1 MTTMTIRM
9 RLPSVLVALICLAG
23 CGSEVTTSSTDGMA
37 SNSASTAGNKGSATD
52 GAETASLASPGSL
65 DITVL
70 LDPKNEKLNQTA
82 PEAFKARFQTS
93 KGDFVV
99 KVTRSWSPHGADR
112 FYNLVSNGYYNDC
125 RFFRVVG
132 GFMAQFGMHGDPK
145 VTAAWNRQNIPDDKV
160 VKSNTRGTITYAKT
174 NNPNSRTTQ
183 LFINYGDNSNLNRMG
198 FSPFGQVIE
207 GLTVVDSLY
216 SGYGDAPPGGIGPD
230 QALIRE
236 QGTPY
241 LQKYFPKLDY
251 IKTARIIE

>member
-1 MTTMTIRM
+1 M
-9 RLPSVLVALICLAG
+9 
-23 CGSEVTTSSTDGMA
+23 
-37 SNSASTAGNKGSATD
+37 
-52 GAETASLASPGSL
+52 
-65 DITVL
+65 
-70 LDPKNEKLNQTA
+70 
-82 PEAFKARFQTS
+82 
-93 KGDFVV
+93 
-99 KVTRSWSPHGADR
+99 
-112 FYNLVSNGYYNDC
+112 SNGYYNDC

-174 NNPNSRTTQ
+174 NNPDSRTTQ

-198 FSPFGQVIE
+198 FSPFGQVID